1 MRNLLFTAYVV
12 LCLAALIWPGYDWL
26 GNRIEPYVL
35 GVPFSLAW
43 VVGWVVLTFVVLLI
57 YHVTG
62 APSHEAGRFGD
73 SVASE
78 ED

>member
-1 MRNLLFTAYVV
+1 MSPEPRGPRLRDLLYGLYA
-12 LCLAALIWPGYDWL
+12 LCCVAALIWPGYAVL

-43 VVGWVVLTFVVLLI
+43 IVGWVLLSLAALFL
-57 YHVTG
+57 YHVTDR
-62 APSHEAGRFGD
+62 SRRT
-73 SVASE
+73 